1 MRRLFWVAVGAAG
14 AVVVARRLEQ
24 AARRYTPAGVTEQVE
39 EAGRRTQSALKD
51 AVSQWRASM
60 DQRERDLVSTLLVTP
75 EGGDAHAFRR
85 RDRHERDKRDEHDE
99 PGDAAGRRPSADS
112 RRRRAAD
119 DAAAGERPSGRV
131 DPDEPLYDF

>member
-85 RDRHERDKRDEHDE
+85 RDRREHGE
-99 PGDAAGRRPSADS
+99 PGDPAGRRTSTDS
-112 RRRRAAD
+112 RRRAAD
-119 DAAAGERPSGRV
+119 DAAAGDRPSGRV